1 MAGAFLYDNLVAGAA
16 SVAVNGTLG
25 GLSEATPAS
34 NLLDPQ
40 PRLRV
45 RAFLFPAWVQVLV
58 DFGAS
63 RSMDCVAFI
72 SSNATASA
80 TARVRLSTA
89 DPTGLAGDAWD
100 TGSLPGDT
108 AADANGNI
116 VVVRAAGLATGRYL
130 LADIIDGTIDFMDL
144 GLLVAGPLWRLSRA
158 QSYGLREG
166 RIILD
171 QRDRNPFTGAE
182 FPVPALFNPRFA
194 AFAVQNMRGSEIV
207 GDQRAM
213 VRKLGAVRD
222 ALWIP
227 DTGLSRFEMNRRAIW
242 GAAAQPGD
250 DVGAERVNFPG
261 WSQAWRLIE
270 RG

>member
-1 MAGAFLYDNLVAGAA
+1 MAGAFLYDNLMAGAV
-16 SVAVNGTLG
+16 SVSDPFGPPLVDIPL
-25 GLSEATPAS
+25 S

-40 PRLRV
+40 PRLRM
-45 RAFLFPAWVQVLV
+45 RWQGRDAAILV
-58 DFGAS
+58 DFGLLVPI
-63 RSMDCVAFI
+63 DCVALV
-72 SSNATASA
+72 STTMEDTAL
-80 TARVRLSTA
+80 VEIRLSTV
-89 DPTGLAGDAWD
+89 DPTGIAGDAWS
-100 TGSLPGDT
+100 TFGSADT
-108 AADANGNI
+108 AAAANGNVI
-116 VVVRAAGLATGRYL
+116 FVRAAGPASGRYL
-130 LADIIDGTIDFMDL
+130 LITVGLGVLPFMDIGVL
-144 GLLVAGPLWRLSRA
+144 AVGQLWRLTRA
-158 QSYGLREG
+158 QSYGAREG

-194 AFAVQNMRGSEIV
+194 AFAAQNMRASEIV

-213 VRKLGAVRD
+213 VRQLGAVKD